1 MSRQS
6 YRKRAAVSTLGRAGS
21 SALQMDLPHTSST
34 AFLPAVQSHQGSA
47 HGSIDARRASNSRH
61 HRRALPPPSASRAAR
76 STRFCRLCTSCKGL
90 VNKNRRAHGRR
101 GAPTA
106 RRNARTSESARIPS
120 RCSPVARC
128 ASCSTVSHAYPPLI
142 ENEHVRAALLDVR
155 AIQQWARTTGADVT
169 PDGIAR
175 LRLAIAAFSASW
187 RAAQLPTT
195 PKLHL
200 VEQHV
205 ADLIEQQGGWG
216 ERGEQALEATHK
228 LGVAADHRCFGAN
241 AERGLEFFL
250 KHQLAIALADTQ
262 NLLPKNAHVQSTL
275 LDEEETYY

>member
-1 MSRQS
+1 M
-6 YRKRAAVSTLGRAGS
+6 AASTRGELRTRDIIAE
-21 SALQMDLPHTSST
+21 LC
-34 AFLPAVQSHQGSA
+34 
-47 HGSIDARRASNSRH
+47 RRPLLRVPLD
-61 HRRALPPPSASRAAR
+61 RLVLPP
-76 STRFCRLCTSCKGL
+76 LHILQGL
-90 VNKNRRAHGRR
+90 VNKIVERMDAE
-101 GAPTA
+101 A
-106 RRNARTSESARIPS
+106 RRLLVERTNVRVGPHSKSLLTGGEVRKLLD
-120 RCSPVARC
+120 RV
-128 ASCSTVSHAYPPLI
+128 HAYPPLI